1 MKNICFSLTYAKA
14 APDVSPTRETPIK
27 RPPEKRYRKACAG
40 KIKPLKNK
48 VLSCHFQV
56 KRKAMASHGQR
67 RTPQRGRAAER
78 TGTPRHVR
86 AAALPVAEHPRQARA
101 GKPSPDRKTG
111 KPRTQTPH
119 GAFSTP
125 LCTNLSTGLSTGKGG
140 KQRPSCQRVK
150 I

>member
-1 MKNICFSLTYAKA
+1 MNNICFSLTYAKA
-14 APDVSPTRETPIK
+14 APDVPPIREIPIK
-27 RPPEKRYRKACAG
+27 RPPEKQYGQACARKG
-40 KIKPLKNK
+40 KPLKNK
-48 VLSCHFQV
+48 VLPCHFQV
-56 KRKAMASHGQR
+56 MRKTSHR
-67 RTPQRGRAAER
+67 VRTTEPRGRAGRRNEA
-78 TGTPRHVR
+78 TPRVTR
-86 AAALPVAEHPRQARA
+86 AQRLCRYRNIRGKPVQARQSSA
-101 GKPSPDRKTG
+101 GKTG